1 METGFSL
8 KYNISIKGCLIL
20 NTLLKIFSIK
30 LFYWYFVNTILMTSS
45 LKFSIKELCHDFVCS
60 FRIDKSSGHNQ
71 NIGIIMLS
79 GQVGYFRN
87 PAKSCTDTLMLVQGN
102 SDTFS
107 ATANGDS
114 RIALASFYGN
124 GQRMCV
130 IRIVTAVCCK
140 CPEIL
145 VVPSLRF
152 QPFLYI
158 LFQFKS
164 SMVGC
169 YSNCFHA
176 NIDFTCL

>member
-107 ATANGDS
+107 ATGKWRFPDS
-114 RIALASFYGN
+114 TRRL
-124 GQRMCV
+124 
-130 IRIVTAVCCK
+130 
-140 CPEIL
+140 
-145 VVPSLRF
+145 LR
-152 QPFLYI
+152 QWPKDVRN
-158 LFQFKS
+158 QDS
-164 SMVGC
+164 HS
-169 YSNCFHA
+169 
-176 NIDFTCL
+176 CLL